1 LRHDFHECPTLTLSR
16 SRAVTFPRHHAITR
30 FETAAERRGFLQDEL
45 RRDGLYVIGGS
56 AYGDQL
62 ENDRAFAQRVL
73 EELGL
78 SICKLHE
85 FAASRPAIDFL
96 EKHPGRYV
104 LKFNGPTE
112 SFVGRLADYQ
122 VDTRSAFPGSSG
134 SRAMLTA
141 IRRTS
146 SSVSIFACSAS
157 VALSSSSLTRSWLRW
172 GVAPNKLLVDRPKRR
187 IVRVNDARLRGKIW
201 RVARPRRRAKLHPLE
216 ARTHVS
222 LFFPIRMAGHVAA
235 PGRSS
240 RKH

>member
-1 LRHDFHECPTLTLSR
+1 MDARGRRRHQSERRAIQREASKRAGGEDVRPSDLRHLDGTSIQSSFSR
-16 SRAVTFPRHHAITR
+16 CS
-30 FETAAERRGFLQDEL
+30 
-45 RRDGLYVIGGS
+45 
-56 AYGDQL
+56 
-62 ENDRAFAQRVL
+62 N
-73 EELGL
+73 
-78 SICKLHE
+78 
-85 FAASRPAIDFL
+85 
-96 EKHPGRYV
+96 
-104 LKFNGPTE
+104 
-112 SFVGRLADYQ
+112 
-122 VDTRSAFPGSSG
+122 SG
-134 SRAMLTA
+134 SRAMFTA

-216 ARTHVS
+216 ARTHVT